1 MCADAALSGRARQL
15 ACARME
21 ARTRRT
27 LACPVQCAQHH
38 PPVPASPGS
47 TAPGLGARAACPR
60 HYERPDAPKPAD
72 GRYFTTA
79 DVAAAK
85 GPPKSEGDG
94 CSGPQTTPVPPRAA
108 PREGADSACRT
119 TQGPR
124 RQRRSIEPARRPG
137 GQTLAGA
144 IQSPGTVP
152 APR

>member
-1 MCADAALSGRARQL
+1 
-15 ACARME
+15 ME
-21 ARTRRT
+21 AGTRRT

-47 TAPGLGARAACPR
+47 TAPGDALGARAACPR
-60 HYERPDAPKPAD
+60 HYERPDEPKPAD

-85 GPPKSEGDG
+85 GPPKPEGDG
-94 CSGPQTTPVPPRAA
+94 SGLQTTPVPPRAA